1 MQTSTPPEK
10 KPIILMLVKRTVFFF
25 SGICLLSLFLYG
37 IGTNQGFKEQTQFM
51 LLHITVM
58 VGLFIGVGSLYG
70 IGLDLWRIF
79 QKQYRYL
86 CGIGGYLCLGVF
98 GIALAA
104 LASFIL
110 VLTEGN
116 L

>member
-1 MQTSTPPEK
+1 MQTITPPEK
-10 KPIILMLVKRTVFFF
+10 KPIILMLVKRTMLFFF
-25 SGICLLSLFLYG
+25 GICLLSLFLYG

-58 VGLFIGVGSLYG
+58 VGLFIGVGSMYG
-70 IGLDLWRIF
+70 IGLDLWLMF
-79 QKQYRYL
+79 HKKYRYL
-86 CGIGGYLCLGVF
+86 RGIGGYLCLGVF
-98 GIALAA
+98 GIIIAA
-104 LASFIL
+104 LASFVL